1 MSEQMKAV
9 IDQLRDV
16 VLFAMSGAL
25 IYGLVVAGALGGEP
39 LSNLV
44 AMLVGAVAGYLKA
57 K

>member
-1 MSEQMKAV
+1 MSEQVKAV

>member
-1 MSEQMKAV
+1 VSDELRLAL
-9 IDQLRDV
+9 DQIRDV
-16 VLFAMSGAL
+16 ILFAMSGAL
-25 IYGLVVAGALGGEP
+25 IYGLVLAGALTGEP

>member
-1 MSEQMKAV
+1 MSENIKSIV
-9 IDQLRDV
+9 DQLRDIT
-16 VLFAMSGAL
+16 LFAMAGAL
-25 IYGLVVAGALGGEP
+25 IYGLVVAGALSGVP

>member
-1 MSEQMKAV
+1 MSEQAKAV

-25 IYGLVVAGALGGEP
+25 IYGLVVQGALGGEP

>member
-1 MSEQMKAV
+1 MSENIKSIV
-9 IDQLRDV
+9 DQLRDIT
-16 VLFAMSGAL
+16 LFAMAGAL
-25 IYGLVVAGALGGEP
+25 IYGLVVAGALSGEP